1 MEKLAKT
8 LTHVTLRPALQPAG
22 KALCDLAKSACEN
35 MAEETGGEAFVKA
48 LAKALDVLQESKQIV
63 DTPKKEDPKKPKKKK
78 AKTEEKPVETEE
90 TKDE

>member
-35 MAEETGGEAFVKA
+35 MADETGGEAFVKA
-48 LAKALDVLQESKQIV
+48 LAKALDVLKESKQIV
-63 DTPKKEDPKKPKKKK
+63 DTLKEAPKKPKKK
-78 AKTEEKPVETEE
+78 AKSKEKTEE

>member
-35 MAEETGGEAFVKA
+35 MTDETGGEAFVKA
-48 LAKALDVLQESKQIV
+48 LSKALDVLKESKQIV
-63 DTPKKEDPKKPKKKK
+63 DTPKKEAPKEKPKAEEPKEKPKKKTK
-78 AKTEEKPVETEE
+78 KP
-90 TKDE
+90 KDE

>member
-22 KALCDLAKSACEN
+22 KALCEIAKSACEN
-35 MAEETGGEAFVKA
+35 MADETGGEAFVKA

-63 DTPKKEDPKKPKKKK
+63 DTPKEAPKKKPKKK